1 MNRNQKFGNTV
12 VVLLKVMRVVSI
24 RTLYTTNNSLTLV
37 KILNKRSLYFTG
49 QYDFA
54 MIKQLNIGLLR
65 YYL

>member
-1 MNRNQKFGNTV
+1 
-12 VVLLKVMRVVSI
+12 MRVVSI
-24 RTLYTTNNSLTLV
+24 TTLYTTNNSLTFV